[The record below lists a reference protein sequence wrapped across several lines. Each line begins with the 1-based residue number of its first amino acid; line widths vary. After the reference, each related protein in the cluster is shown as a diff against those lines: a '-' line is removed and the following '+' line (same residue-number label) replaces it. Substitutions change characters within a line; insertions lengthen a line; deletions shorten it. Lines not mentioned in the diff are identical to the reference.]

1 LAASKPLRVPL
12 WLVGG
17 RSFHRQPA
25 DSDLGQ
31 SPTAE
36 FHAANRKGKAHAHF
50 LEPVDQ
56 GQIDLLL
63 DIHVPVVVGRLHDV
77 DHLVSHPAFIEGK
90 KMGAIKFHL
99 IQSVDDA
106 LYQLANLTR
115 LIARR
120 VVGDAE
126 REDDAAGSHALIV
139 VHDLPEQISVRAD
152 HLLAAQRAYAGAF
165 QPDVLNGAG
174 HRPKH
179 HEIADLERLVDTDGQ
194 RGEHIA

>member
-1 LAASKPLRVPL
+1 YTASMYCNAQLAASKPLRVPL
-12 WLVGG
+12 WLVSG

-31 SPTAE
+31 PPTAE
-36 FHAANRKGKAHAHF
+36 FHAANRKGKAHTHF

-56 GQIDLLL
+56 AQIDLLL

-77 DHLVSHPAFIEGK
+77 DHLVSHPAFIEGQQ
-90 KMGAIKFHL
+90 MGAIKSHL
-99 IQSVDDA
+99 VQSVDDA

-126 REDDAAGSHALIV
+126 REDDTAGSHALIV
-139 VHDLPEQISVRAD
+139 VHDLLEPIRVRAD
-152 HLLAAQRAYAGAF
+152 HLLSAQHAYAGSF
-165 QPDVLNGAG
+165 QPSV
-174 HRPKH
+174 
-179 HEIADLERLVDTDGQ
+179 I
-194 RGEHIA
+194 